1 MQYHIIYA
9 ASDALL
15 ASQLLRIAVSVVR
28 HRLLV
33 RHVQGLR
40 TLRQLGNLCA
50 GFRSEYQ
57 IPEISHFIC
66 KY

>member
-15 ASQLLRIAVSVVR
+15 ASQLLRIAVAVVK
-28 HRLLV
+28 HRLV

-40 TLRQLGNLCA
+40 PLRQLGNLCA

-57 IPEISHFIC
+57 ILIRLVIC
-66 KY
+66 K